1 MSNLSN
7 QTGLGIA
14 QTAVTFSEAME
25 GVPYK
30 LGGKD
35 ERGLD
40 CSGFVTYVFKMVFP
54 EKATQFVTSAAG
66 FSENALFEKVTEPV
80 AGDLIFFKRSE
91 EGQVHH
97 VGIVLNNQYWVGSQS
112 STGVAKVSFKNPYWS
127 KEVITYGRY
136 KHSSPQAINAYL
148 ASLKK

>member
-1 MSNLSN
+1 MSDTSR

-14 QTAVTFSEAME
+14 QTATTFGEGME
-25 GVPYK
+25 GIPYK

-40 CSGFVTYVFKMVFP
+40 CSGFVTYVFKMLFP
-54 EKATQFVTSAAG
+54 ERASHFVTSAAG
-66 FSENALFEKVTEPV
+66 FSENKLFEKVTEPT
-80 AGDLIFFKRSE
+80 AGDLILFRRSE

-97 VGIVLNNQYWVGSQS
+97 VGIVLNSKYWIGSQS
-112 STGVAKVSFKNPYWS
+112 STGVARVGFDNPYWS
-127 KEVITYGRY
+127 KEVISYVRY
-136 KHSSPQAINAYL
+136 RHSSPQAINAYL

>member
-14 QTAVTFSEAME
+14 QTALTFSEAME
-25 GVPYK
+25 GVSYK

-40 CSGFVTYVFKMVFP
+40 CSGFVTYVFKMIFP
-54 EKATQFVTSAAG
+54 SKASMFELNADRFANSSQFEKA
-66 FSENALFEKVTEPV
+66 TEPV
-80 AGDLIFFKRSE
+80 AGDLIFFRRSE

-97 VGIVLNNQYWVGSQS
+97 VGIVLNSQYWVGSQS

-127 KEVITYGRY
+127 KEVISYGRY